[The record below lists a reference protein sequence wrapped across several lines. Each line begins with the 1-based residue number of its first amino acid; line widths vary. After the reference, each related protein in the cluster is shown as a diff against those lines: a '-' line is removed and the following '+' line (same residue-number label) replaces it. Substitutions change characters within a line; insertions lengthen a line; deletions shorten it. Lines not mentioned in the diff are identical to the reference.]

1 MRSYPDGQD
10 DGSSR
15 HAGGRMSTLQF
26 GWPFE
31 KSLELISVI
40 LVSVR
45 LKYRAKSPGS
55 GQRSNTTATLSIG
68 ALIVLPLLKCFIIAC
83 LAWSA
88 HEMYLRINTYRTPR
102 K

>member
-1 MRSYPDGQD
+1 MKSYPDGQD
-10 DGSSR
+10 NGSSR
-15 HAGGRMSTLQF
+15 HAGGRMSILQF

-40 LVSVR
+40 LVSVK
-45 LKYRAKSPGS
+45 LKYRVKSPGS
-55 GQRSNTTATLSIG
+55 GQRSNIIATLSIG
-68 ALIVLPLLKCFIIAC
+68 ALTVLPLLKCFIIAC

-88 HEMYLRINTYRTPR
+88 HAIYLKLDTYRTPR